1 MLLLAES
8 IPPELKDPSFNQWLV
23 NLFLFGLLIER
34 LWGWLS
40 KARGDKAQMTIHPQP
55 IEVTK
60 AREYVTREEFTG
72 LKEEM
77 NAALHEV
84 AEEFKKLNQSGADRL
99 LAITNAIHLQKEQLL
114 TQLDERLA
122 RVYDRMNAS
131 DKELAGVKA
140 RQGMQPKPRD

>member
-1 MLLLAES
+1 
-8 IPPELKDPSFNQWLV
+8 
-23 NLFLFGLLIER
+23 
-34 LWGWLS
+34 
-40 KARGDKAQMTIHPQP
+40 MTIHPQP